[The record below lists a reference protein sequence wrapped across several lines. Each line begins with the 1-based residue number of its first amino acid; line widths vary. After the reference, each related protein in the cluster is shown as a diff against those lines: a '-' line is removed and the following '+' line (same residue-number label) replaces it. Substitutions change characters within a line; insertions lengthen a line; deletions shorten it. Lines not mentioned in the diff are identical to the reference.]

1 MDTEWLQDDI
11 GQLFLINCK
20 NIVSREEG
28 RSYITTEMYFKKI
41 EEKAEKRLELKEG
54 MEEKY
59 KDYRK
64 EAIDLF
70 SSAMLDSYEKKKQN
84 LGIVKAHKSR

>member
-20 NIVSREEG
+20 NIISHEEG

-70 SSAMLDSYEKKKQN
+70 SSAMLDSYEKKK
-84 LGIVKAHKSR
+84 